1 MTRTELIT
9 YTRHILEDVKPTCI
23 TKVTEK
29 ASLISYDNTRDIDI
43 LISYATPVAVYSRST
58 ATLYVFNYYSRTT
71 VKHIYKSA
79 RKIGAMRITWLYR
92 RSDGIIELALSQY
105 ADTYKYTKREYSI
118 IEANDFI
125 GFIENKLKW

>member
-29 ASLISYDNTRDIDI
+29 ANLISYDNTRDIDI
-43 LISYATPVAVYSRST
+43 LISYATPVAIYSRST
-58 ATLYVFNYYSRTT
+58 ATLYVFNYYSHTT

-79 RKIGAMRITWLYR
+79 KKIGAMRITWLYR

-105 ADTYKYTKREYSI
+105 ANTYKYTKREYSM

-125 GFIENKLKW
+125 DFIENRLKW